1 MKPEE
6 RARQTIDEQLS
17 QAGWIVQ
24 DFKDIDLSAGSGIAI
39 REFPLTTGFADYML
53 FVDRK
58 AVGVVEAKPVGVK
71 LTEVAEQTEKY
82 VQGLPDNFPAYVHKL
97 LPFAYES
104 TSVETHFR
112 DLRDPAPRSR
122 RVFHF
127 HRPETLLE
135 WAKQKETLRARMR
148 KLPVLN
154 IGNLRDCQ
162 VEAINGLEKA
172 FASDRQRSLIQ
183 MATGAG
189 KSFTAVSF
197 VYRLIKFANAKRIL
211 FLVDRSNLAKQAFK
225 EFQTY
230 TTPDDGRKFT
240 ELYNVQRLQSNTI
253 DPVNKVVIT
262 TIQRL
267 FSMLKGDSDFEAENE
282 ERSGFEIMPEAKE
295 HIVGYNPKM
304 PIETF
309 DFIITDEAHRSIY
322 NLWRQVLEYF
332 DSFLIGLT
340 ATPSKQTIGFFHNNL
355 VSNYSHEAAVADGV
369 NVGFEVYR
377 IRTNITEKGSKIE
390 AGSFVT
396 LRSRMTRKT
405 LWQELDD
412 DFQYT
417 ANQLDRDVVAKDQIR
432 LVVRTFR
439 DRLFTEIFPGRTEV
453 PKTLVFAKD
462 DNHAEEIVGIIREEF
477 GKGNNFCKKITYR
490 TTDEKPDELVT
501 AFRTSYDPRI
511 AVTVDMI
518 STGTDIK
525 PLECLL
531 FMRDVRSRNYFE
543 QMKGRG
549 TRVIDPTDLQAVT
562 PDAKVKTHFMI
573 VDAVGVCENEK
584 TDSRP
589 LERKKTTPFDKLLH
603 SVALD
608 IRDEDTVSSLAG
620 RLARLDRAIGPADRK
635 EIESK
640 AGQTIKQIVHRLLD
654 AVDPD
659 KQEVRAQEKFGV
671 EAPSDEQ
678 IQTAYKEMADD
689 ACKIF
694 DNATLR
700 NLIIDIKKRNDIVID
715 EVSTDTL
722 AEAGFSADAKE
733 KAKTVVSTFQ
743 RFIDENKDELLA
755 LQILYSQP
763 YGKRHLTYAH
773 VQELAERIQK
783 PPYAL
788 TPEAV
793 WNAYER
799 LEAAKV
805 KKAGAKRLLT
815 DIVSLVRYASGK
827 MKILEPHTEFV
838 DHRFEE
844 WLADQKKSGVTFS
857 GEQMEWLNMIKDHI
871 ATSVSVGIDDFEFA
885 PFQQKGGAVH
895 VYEVFGEKL
904 EQILDE
910 LNERL
915 VA

>member
-6 RARQTIDEQLS
+6 KARQTIDEQLA
-17 QAGWIVQ
+17 QAGWLVQ
-24 DFKDIDLSAGSGIAI
+24 DFKEIDLSAGSGIAI

-82 VQGLPDNFPAYVHKL
+82 VQGLPENFPAYVHKL

-135 WAKQKETLRARMR
+135 WAKQTETLRARLR

-154 IGNLRDCQ
+154 TGNLRDCQ
-162 VEAINGLEKA
+162 VDAIHGLEKA

-211 FLVDRSNLAKQAFK
+211 FLVDRSNLGKQAFK

-267 FSMLKGDSDFEAENE
+267 FSMLKGDADFEAENE
-282 ERSGFEIMPEAKE
+282 ERSGFEIMPDGKE
-295 HIVGYNPKM
+295 QIVGYNARI

-309 DFIITDEAHRSIY
+309 DFVITDEAHRSIY

-390 AGSFVT
+390 AGSFIT

-439 DRLFTEIFPGRTEV
+439 DRLFTEIFPKRTEV

-477 GKGNNFCKKITYR
+477 GKGNDFCKKITYR
-490 TTDEKPDELVT
+490 TDEKADDLVT
-501 AFRTSYDPRI
+501 AFRTSYNPRI

-562 PDAKVKTHFMI
+562 PDARVKTHFMI

-640 AGQTIKQIVHRLLD
+640 AGQTIKEIVHRLLD

-678 IQTAYKEMADD
+678 IQVAYKELADD

-700 NLIIDIKKRNDIVID
+700 NVIIDIKKRNDIVVD
-715 EVSTDTL
+715 EVSVDTL
-722 AEAGFSADAKE
+722 AEAGFSEAAKE
-733 KAKTVVSTFQ
+733 KAKTVVNTFQ
-743 RFIDENKDELLA
+743 KFIDENKDELLA

-763 YGKRHLTYAH
+763 YGNRHLTYAN
-773 VQELAERIQK
+773 VKELAERIEK
-783 PPYAL
+783 PPYEL

-805 KKAGAKRLLT
+805 KKAGTTRLLT

-827 MKILEPHTEFV
+827 LTTLEPYTEFV

-844 WLADQKKSGVTFS
+844 WLTDQNKSGVTFS

-871 ATSVSVGIDDFEFA
+871 ATSVAIEIDDFQKVPFA
-885 PFQQKGGAVH
+885 QKGGAVR
-895 VYEVFGEKL
+895 VYKVFGEKL